1 MKLKPDLI
9 RLFPMVEQNM
19 RLSVERQSAVKCG
32 LMQLRTLTKILMKV
46 YLVF

>member
-1 MKLKPDLI
+1 MKLKLDLI
-9 RLFPMVEQNM
+9 RLFPVVEQNM

-32 LMQLRTLTKILMKV
+32 LMQPRILIKILMKV

>member
-9 RLFPMVEQNM
+9 RLLPVVEQNM
-19 RLSVERQSAVKCG
+19 RLSVERQSALKCG
-32 LMQLRTLTKILMKV
+32 LMQPRILIKILMKV

>member
-1 MKLKPDLI
+1 MKLKLDLI
-9 RLFPMVEQNM
+9 RLFPVVEQNM

-32 LMQLRTLTKILMKV
+32 LMQPRILIKILRKV